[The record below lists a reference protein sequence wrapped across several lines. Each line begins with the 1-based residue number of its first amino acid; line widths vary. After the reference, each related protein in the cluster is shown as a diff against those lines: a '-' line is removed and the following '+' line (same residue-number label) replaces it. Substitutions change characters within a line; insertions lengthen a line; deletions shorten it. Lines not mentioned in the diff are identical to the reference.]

1 MRVCPK
7 DVRQGSPLFRSFAL
21 YILFICSVFKSF
33 VLPENYPTRQYR
45 RLQRQVS
52 AAVKQFSLLAPG
64 DKVLIGLSGGKDS
77 LALLE
82 LLARMRMR
90 LNRNFDLVAL
100 HVRMDNVDYR
110 TDDSYLTSFAAEL
123 EVPLHVL
130 RTGFEADRKAG
141 RTPCFLCSWTRRK
154 LLFEKAQE
162 WGCGKI
168 ALGHH
173 RDDILRTALMN
184 LAFNGSFATMPVRME
199 MDKFPVTIIR
209 PLALTDEDALR
220 EWAALRG
227 YRKLEKVCPHDGASA
242 RAGVGEVEQALLRL
256 NPESRQ
262 SLWHALEKAGALEHL
277 RVSAACAE

>member
-1 MRVCPK
+1 M
-7 DVRQGSPLFRSFAL
+7 
-21 YILFICSVFKSF
+21 
-33 VLPENYPTRQYR
+33 
-45 RLQRQVS
+45 S
-52 AAVKQFSLLAPG
+52 AAVKKYSLLAPG

-90 LNRNFDLVAL
+90 LNRNFDIVAL

-110 TDDSYLTSFAAEL
+110 TDDSYLADFARSL

-130 RTGFEADRKAG
+130 RTGFEEDRKTG
-141 RTPCFLCSWTRRK
+141 RTPCFLCSWMRRK

-209 PLALTDEDALR
+209 PLALVAEDALR

-227 YRKLEKVCPHDGASA
+227 YRKLEKVCPHDGDSA
-242 RAGVGEVEQALLRL
+242 RAGVGEVEEALLRL
-256 NPESRQ
+256 NPESCQ
-262 SLWHALEKAGALEHL
+262 SLWHALEKAGALQHL
-277 RVSAACAE
+277 RVSPPASEG